1 MTETYL
7 ELYAMDK
14 ELLFEAF
21 THAPL
26 GMVLVGINGR
36 IVKTNSSFCRFTG
49 YSNEEMVQLGLRYLL
64 YEEDYV
70 TIDSN
75 YRKLL
80 AGEKDSFQ
88 LEKRFVHKNGE
99 VIWGSIS
106 AHKVSTSQAD
116 YIIGQVVDITS
127 SKQMEPE
134 MERLKSQLN
143 SFMDHHLD
151 PILIFDEKG
160 ILTKANSAFEEEFGW
175 NLQEL
180 IGVKM
185 QDVRFLADEEEKL
198 KEKVLRGEC
207 VEGYETSIKKKNGMA
222 MDVMLTSFPIK
233 DHQGIKNGIAVS
245 FRDLTDRKQA
255 EELMIQS
262 EKLSIAGQLSAAI
275 AHEIRNPITAIKGF
289 LKLLQNSN
297 EKQLYYEIVESEI
310 ARIELILSEL
320 LSLAKPQ
327 KNNFKETD
335 LRLTLKQCISLLDAE
350 ANLKS
355 VQVDF
360 KHQSHLPNI
369 HCDENQIKQV
379 FINFMKNSFDAMPD
393 GGNLHIEMENCMLTS
408 SITIRFKDTGC
419 GIPKEVLSKIGQ
431 PFYTTKETG
440 TGLGF
445 MVSKNIIEGHSGTVH
460 ISSEVN
466 VGTTIEVVLPS
477 LSNIQ

>member
-1 MTETYL
+1 
-7 ELYAMDK
+7 MDK

-26 GMVLVGINGR
+26 GMVLMGINGN

-393 GGNLHIEMENCMLTS
+393 GGNLHIEMENCKLTS

-477 LSNIQ
+477 LNNIQ

>member
-1 MTETYL
+1 
-7 ELYAMDK
+7 MDK

-26 GMVLVGINGR
+26 GMVLVGINGK

-49 YSNEEMVQLGLRYLL
+49 YSNEEIVQLGLRYLL

-106 AHKVSTSQAD
+106 AHKMSTSQAD

-207 VEGYETSIKKKNGMA
+207 VEGYETTIKKKNGMA
-222 MDVMLTSFPIK
+222 IDVMLKSFPIK

-327 KNNFKETD
+327 KNKFKETD

-393 GGNLHIEMENCMLTS
+393 GGTLHIEMENCMLTS

-466 VGTTIEVVLPS
+466 VGTTIEVILPS
-477 LSNIQ
+477 LNNIQ

>member
-7 ELYAMDK
+7 ELHAMDK

-26 GMVLVGINGR
+26 GMVLMGINGK

-207 VEGYETSIKKKNGMA
+207 VEGYETSLKKKNGMA

-360 KHQSHLPNI
+360 KHQSHLPKI

-477 LSNIQ
+477 LNNIQ

>member
-1 MTETYL
+1 
-7 ELYAMDK
+7 MDK

-26 GMVLVGINGR
+26 GMVLMGINGK

-116 YIIGQVVDITS
+116 YIIGQVVDITA

-360 KHQSHLPNI
+360 KHQSHLPKI

-477 LSNIQ
+477 LNNIQ

>member
-1 MTETYL
+1 
-7 ELYAMDK
+7 MDK

-26 GMVLVGINGR
+26 GMVVLGINGK
-36 IVKTNSSFCRFTG
+36 IVKTNSSFCHFTG
-49 YSNEEMVQLGLRYLL
+49 YSNEEIVHFGLKCVF
-64 YEEDYV
+64 YEEDYL

-75 YRKLL
+75 YRKLV
-80 AGEKDSFQ
+80 AGEVDAFH

-116 YIIGQVVDITS
+116 YIIGQVVDITAR
-127 SKQMEPE
+127 KQMEPE
-134 MERLKSQLN
+134 MDRLKSQLE
-143 SFMDHHLD
+143 SLIDHHLD
-151 PILIFDEKG
+151 PILIFNEEG
-160 ILTKANSAFEEEFGW
+160 ILTKANTKFEVDFGW

-180 IGVKM
+180 LGVKM
-185 QDVRFLADEEEKL
+185 RDVRFLADEEEEKL
-198 KEKVLRGEC
+198 KEKVLRGDC
-207 VEGYETSIKKKNGMA
+207 VEGYETTVKKKNGIVK
-222 MDVMLTSFPIK
+222 DVMITSFPIK

-245 FRDLTDRKQA
+245 FRDITDRKQA

-335 LRLTLKQCISLLDAE
+335 LRLILKQCISLLDAE
-350 ANLKS
+350 ANMKS
-355 VQVDF
+355 VQVDL
-360 KHQSHLPNI
+360 KHESHLPMI

-393 GGNLHIEMENCMLTS
+393 GGSLHIEMENCMLTS
-408 SITIRFKDTGC
+408 GITIRFKDTGC
-419 GIPKEVLSKIGQ
+419 GIPKDILSKIGQ

-466 VGTTIEVVLPS
+466 VGTTIEIVLPCF
-477 LSNIQ
+477 SNIQ